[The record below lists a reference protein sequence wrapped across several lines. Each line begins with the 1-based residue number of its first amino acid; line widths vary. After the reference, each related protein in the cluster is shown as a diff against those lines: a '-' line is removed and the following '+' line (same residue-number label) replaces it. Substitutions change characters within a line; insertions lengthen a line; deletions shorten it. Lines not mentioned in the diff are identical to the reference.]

1 MSYFSFQ
8 CSMTGIIKAVVCVIL
23 SVVAVIIIVLTVT
36 ALCVVKVIVLYK
48 HQKLWYVL
56 SCLV

>member
-8 CSMTGIIKAVVCVIL
+8 CSMIGIIKAVVCVIL
-23 SVVAVIIIVLTVT
+23 SVVAVIVIVLTVT
-36 ALCVVKVIVLYK
+36 ASFVIIVIVLYK

-56 SCLV
+56 SCL